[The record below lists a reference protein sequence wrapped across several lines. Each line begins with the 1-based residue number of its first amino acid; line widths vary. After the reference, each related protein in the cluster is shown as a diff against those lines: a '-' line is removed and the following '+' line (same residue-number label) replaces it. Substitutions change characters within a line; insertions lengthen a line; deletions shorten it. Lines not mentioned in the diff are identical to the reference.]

1 MNDLPTRIQKLVAVQ
16 LGIKTDRLTPDALI
30 IADLG
35 ADSLDLVEL
44 AMVFEEEFEIEISDE
59 DVESLKTFGDAVAV
73 ISSKQ

>member
-16 LGIKTDRLTPDALI
+16 LGIKTDRLTPDALL

-44 AMVFEEEFEIEISDE
+44 ALAFEEEFEIEISDE
-59 DVESLKTFGDAVAV
+59 DVESLKTFGDAVVV